1 MTHDSSVIPTI
12 DVREADRL
20 RRESADE
27 SSAPMIVD
35 VRERS
40 EMIEVRVDG
49 AVALP
54 MSELAARY
62 RELPT
67 DRLLL
72 IVCASGKRS
81 ALAARHLSRNGYRT
95 ANVSGGTE
103 AWVGAGL
110 PTRRGPL
117 DPGEGDPSRF

>member
-1 MTHDSSVIPTI
+1 MANEPNVVPTI

-20 RRESADE
+20 RRESVDE
-27 SSAPMIVD
+27 SSAPLIVD

-40 EMIEVRVDG
+40 EMILVRVDG

-54 MSELAARY
+54 MSELAARF

-72 IVCASGKRS
+72 VMCASGKRS

-95 ANVSGGTE
+95 ANVGGGTE
-103 AWVGAGL
+103 AWVTAGL
-110 PTRRGPL
+110 PIRRGPL
-117 DPGEGDPSRF
+117 EPREG